1 MYHQTWL
8 ASSKSTGERGHIV
21 LLHGMGEHLGRFQ
34 HVAELLS
41 SHGFTVHAM
50 DHQGHGASEG
60 DRCWFAAFS
69 HLRDDVIQFILDVKR
84 LQHVSA
90 PVFLMGHSL
99 GGLIALHV
107 AEDSRVSRL
116 FAGVAITG
124 PALSFGADVDNP
136 INRGLAKLFSAAL
149 PKMPVKGLE
158 PAKLAADQSVG
169 AAFMRD
175 PLTYK
180 GGIRTRVGAEVL
192 TAVDQALAFAGRITA
207 PLLVQHGADDDICR
221 VEGSRRYLQLMRAA
235 AATPLVAG
243 ASPAEPRHHD
253 ATLKEYPGLYHELF
267 QEPSHGAVLDDLVEW
282 LEAHMHSKASGSKAK
297 TTASNGAATDADTDA
312 ALDSSSGG
320 KRATRRRNPA

>member
-1 MYHQTWL
+1 MLLTFVPSLLRGIPPLVAMFVLVLATFALLHILRTLIFWAGRSHSMGPAAHSPFEIGASKRYFKSARTGLWVYHQTWL
-8 ASSKSTGERGHIV
+8 ASSKSKGERCHIV

-84 LQHVSA
+84 LQHVST

-149 PKMPVKGLE
+149 PKVRP
-158 PAKLAADQSVG
+158 PTS
-169 AAFMRD
+169 
-175 PLTYK
+175 
-180 GGIRTRVGAEVL
+180 
-192 TAVDQALAFAGRITA
+192 
-207 PLLVQHGADDDICR
+207 
-221 VEGSRRYLQLMRAA
+221 
-235 AATPLVAG
+235 
-243 ASPAEPRHHD
+243 
-253 ATLKEYPGLYHELF
+253 
-267 QEPSHGAVLDDLVEW
+267 
-282 LEAHMHSKASGSKAK
+282 
-297 TTASNGAATDADTDA
+297 
-312 ALDSSSGG
+312 
-320 KRATRRRNPA
+320 